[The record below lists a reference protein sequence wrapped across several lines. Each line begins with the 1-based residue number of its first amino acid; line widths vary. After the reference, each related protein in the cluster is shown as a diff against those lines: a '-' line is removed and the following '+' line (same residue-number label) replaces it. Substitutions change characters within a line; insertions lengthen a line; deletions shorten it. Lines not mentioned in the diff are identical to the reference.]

1 MSTSLTEAQEA
12 GPVQLGGWGRGM
24 DEPYVTQSHAL
35 GCGGQAARQVE
46 KGLKVDLGCAVGA
59 EGGCSTSVYLL
70 QPWGV
75 HSPSPEH
82 PHPACSHLKLSSCT
96 SKGSHDGWWHL
107 DT

>member
-1 MSTSLTEAQEA
+1 M
-12 GPVQLGGWGRGM
+12 QLGGWGRGM

-35 GCGGQAARQVE
+35 GGGGQAARQVE

-70 QPWGV
+70 QPRGV